1 MIFQKEKTPIRL
13 TQATLG
19 RILDWQF
26 TNPNDMG
33 SAMAPAAFDTICRH
47 FENTGT
53 GFDDYDLIVTGD
65 LGTLGKGIVLDFFH
79 KDGVDLQNLDDCGVL
94 IYDAQGQDVHCGG
107 SGCGCSAAVLT
118 GFLLNGM
125 REGRWKKIL
134 FCGTGAL
141 LSPTSTMQ
149 GESIPG
155 ICHAVAISTQKGG

>member
-1 MIFQKEKTPIRL
+1 MHHAIGIKNAPVFTSKTDDFHKKKIKYGAPL
-13 TQATLG
+13 T
-19 RILDWQF
+19 
-26 TNPNDMG
+26 
-33 SAMAPAAFDTICRH
+33 SSPAAYDTLSTH
-47 FENTGT
+47 FSDTGRKPSY
-53 GFDDYDLIVTGD
+53 YDLIVTGD

>member
-1 MIFQKEKTPIRL
+1 MIFGMDLNTL
-13 TQATLG
+13 T
-19 RILDWQF
+19 
-26 TNPNDMG
+26 
-33 SAMAPAAFDTICRH
+33 
-47 FENTGT
+47 
-53 GFDDYDLIVTGD
+53 
-65 LGTLGKGIVLDFFH
+65 
-79 KDGVDLQNLDDCGVL
+79 DCGTL
-94 IYDAQGQDVHCGG
+94 IYDLEGQDVHCGG